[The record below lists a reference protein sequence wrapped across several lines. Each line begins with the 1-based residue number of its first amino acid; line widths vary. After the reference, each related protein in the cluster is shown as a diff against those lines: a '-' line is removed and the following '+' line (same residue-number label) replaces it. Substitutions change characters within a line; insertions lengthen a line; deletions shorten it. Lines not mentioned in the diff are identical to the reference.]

1 MEKPRGASAVE
12 VILNVLTVL
21 LWFIGGIAAVI
32 LFALCTPIRVVG
44 FGIWIKRQR
53 NHGSEPRRNHVAL
66 SHRLAAGPRPGDGG
80 RKHVGT
86 APTMRLRVIG
96 IPIRLDRTGRRR
108 KSFGVGKGQ
117 PARERKGRGAVER
130 HRKAKARS
138 GPKTSW
144 ADVKGLLPEIRWC
157 IAQLWRV
164 PRFEAQGDIVYGFAD
179 PAMTGWCE
187 ALKAIRPLPPQLKLT
202 PDFTEARLEG
212 WLHVRMSIY
221 PVQAVVV
228 MIRTLLRRGVR
239 RIWWSRMKSRFS
251 RVH

>member
-1 MEKPRGASAVE
+1 M
-12 VILNVLTVL
+12 ILNVLTVL

-44 FGIWIKRQR
+44 SASGL
-53 NHGSEPRRNHVAL
+53 NVSETTGANLEETTWHFRIVWL
-66 SHRLAAGPRPGDGG
+66 LGLARVTGAKD
-80 RKHVGT
+80 VGT

-144 ADVKGLLPEIRWC
+144 AGVKGLLPEIRWC

-164 PRFEAQGDIVYGFAD
+164 PRFAAQGDIVYGFAD

-212 WLHVRMSIY
+212 WLHVRLSIY